1 MVVRNNWRAAAVTA
15 PRLAAARAAT
25 LLFLV
30 GIGAIGSATLQA
42 QTPGSQEPGQNPGS
56 TTPGSTVEASAAKSA
71 DAQLGRVVAEKVQLR
86 CWPSQVATPPMFED
100 ELVKDEVVNVG
111 AVEGGFRQ
119 VILPLGPVGY
129 VSKKFTVTGADGAV
143 VTKGNGVSFRYRPR
157 STEAPVDYLADATPL
172 AIVGEDG
179 DWWRARAAGVKAWLP
194 EAEVQL
200 VTTPSAADRDA
211 LAKST
216 ARYQAEVQARLDAI
230 AQQAKVAAQNDA
242 DLAAVKVVED
252 AFATEITK
260 PATEQKFEPLTV
272 ALDKL
277 TATLSEESAARPAI
291 ASLQKRIETQR
302 WIAEA
307 LIIQQDKPVPATDV
321 QPVVQPKDEL
331 DRFQSIGWL
340 RYESTFG
347 APGTYY
353 LEKGGKRLHVV
364 TCASGRYDLAL
375 FLDREVG
382 LIGPRRRPNTEGV
395 SNLDVERI
403 EVLGVPKH

>member
-1 MVVRNNWRAAAVTA
+1 MVVRNIWRAAAVTA

-25 LLFLV
+25 LLFVVAL
-30 GIGAIGSATLQA
+30 GALQLQA
-42 QTPGSQEPGQNPGS
+42 QEPGKEAPAV
-56 TTPGSTVEASAAKSA
+56 PVDASAVKAA
-71 DAQLGRVVAEKVQLR
+71 DVQLGRIVADKVQLR
-86 CWPSQVATPPMFED
+86 CWPSQVATPPVFED

-129 VSKKFTVTGADGAV
+129 VSKKFTVTSAEGAV
-143 VTKGNGVSFRYRPR
+143 VTKGNGVSFRYRAR
-157 STEAPVDYLADATPL
+157 SSEAPVDYLSDATPL

-200 VTTPSAADRDA
+200 LTAPSAADRAA
-211 LAKST
+211 LARSATK
-216 ARYQAEVQARLDAI
+216 YQAEVQARLDAI
-230 AQQAKVAAQNDA
+230 AQQAKVAQQNEA

-252 AFATEITK
+252 AFAAEIAK
-260 PATEQKFEPLTV
+260 PATEQKFEPLTI

-291 ASLQKRIETQR
+291 AALSKRIETQR

-307 LIIQQDKPVPATDV
+307 LVLQQDKPVPATDV
-321 QPVVQPKDEL
+321 QPVVQPKDQL

-340 RYESTFG
+340 RYESSFG
-347 APGTYY
+347 APGTYF
-353 LEKGGKRLHVV
+353 LEKGGKRLHIV

-382 LIGPRRRPNTEGV
+382 LIGPRRRPDAAGV
-395 SNLDVERI
+395 STFDVERI
-403 EVLGVPKH
+403 EVLGVPKR